1 MDEIVQALAQ
11 AGAFVIR
18 LNGDAGFDLVVAAPS
33 GTYIIKV
40 GQQLGPN
47 DIFVKTAVEQ
57 AGGGYFVIETAQ
69 EALELVSGHWAAAMK
84 SIEQGARHELQHC

>member
-40 GQQLGPN
+40 GRLGPN
-47 DIFVKTAVEQ
+47 DIFVKSAVEQ

-69 EALELVSGHWAAAMK
+69 EALDLVSGHWVAAMK